1 MLTRITNTP
10 AAGILRLLIDAE
22 RAGTPQKRALD
33 VLSSAI
39 GNRPRDIEA
48 IISHERDITS
58 ADIEE
63 IGALASVTRQSV
75 GAFSYGFTIHR
86 AHEDDEDEIEEGA
99 QERFRFIM
107 STADSDRAR
116 DIVEQVWRLDEFRQ
130 NPVAPWGHRSS
141 DPPVGIWHNVGV
153 RDGALMGDL
162 EPVPIAS
169 YPLSMTVA
177 EQLALNVVRTVSVG
191 FLPAQVLHRSSFDE
205 GDQRFSQRGVV
216 FRDNLLLECSPVSVP
231 MNAGALVQDGGQ
243 ERQAAPVI
251 PGVLDWL
258 HTTTEV
264 EGAPKRS
271 AFAFLAPVPK

>member
-33 VLSSAI
+33 VLASAI

-48 IISHERDITS
+48 IISAERSITS
-58 ADIEE
+58 DDIEE
-63 IGALASVTRQSV
+63 IGALASVTRQSL
-75 GAFSYGFTIHR
+75 GAFSYGFTICR
-86 AHEDDEDEIEEGA
+86 AADDMDDLEEGA
-99 QERFRFIM
+99 QARYRFIM
-107 STADSDRAR
+107 STGDSDRAR

-169 YPLSMTVA
+169 YPLSMTVS
-177 EQLALNVVRTVSVG
+177 EQLALGVVRTVSVG
-191 FLPAQVLHRSSFDE
+191 FLPAQVLHRASFPETDA
-205 GDQRFSQRGVV
+205 RFSQRGVV
-216 FRDNLLLECSPVSVP
+216 FRDNLLLECSPCAVP
-231 MNAGALVQDGGQ
+231 MNAGALVQDAPQ
-243 ERQAAPVI
+243 ERQIEPII

-258 HTTTEV
+258 HSATEG
-264 EGAPKRS
+264 EPAPKRDVLS
-271 AFAFLAPVPK
+271 FLLPAPK